1 MAKGG
6 LRALMLSAALLLAGA
21 PARAADEFDIL
32 TSFYPMYLLTVNVAG
47 GIEGVNVVN
56 MAEQNVGCLHD
67 YSLRTGDMRM
77 IHSADVVVVNGAGM
91 EGFIDKI
98 VDDQQKPVIDA
109 SQGIELIT
117 AQGHGDEDDHAEEAE
132 DAHAEGDAAGLDVHA
147 GDDASAD
154 DAADDAAHAGDDAS
168 ADDAA
173 HAGDDVSADDAAHA
187 DDDSAED
194 AAHAAEPA
202 DAHAGHDHGAV
213 NAHIWMSPRQAIAQ
227 VENIARGL
235 MEQDSAHAQQYR
247 ANADAYI
254 ARLKAL
260 DEQITAELAPVRGA
274 RIVTSHPA
282 FEYLARD
289 YGIEIVASLGQ
300 EPGQMPRTRDMAE
313 LVDTVRGMNIRAL
326 FVERAYAEKAAEVLA
341 RETGVS
347 IYTLDSLTSG
357 EMDAEAYERAIL
369 NDAHTLREAL
379 EDA

>member
-147 GDDASAD
+147 GDDVSAD
-154 DAADDAAHAGDDAS
+154 DAAD
-168 ADDAA
+168 
-173 HAGDDVSADDAAHA
+173 
-187 DDDSAED
+187 D

>member
-132 DAHAEGDAAGLDVHA
+132 DAHVEGDAAGLDVHA
-147 GDDASAD
+147 GDDASAEDAAHVGD
-154 DAADDAAHAGDDAS
+154 DAADDAAHAGDDTS
-168 ADDAA
+168 ADDSA
-173 HAGDDVSADDAAHA
+173 HAGDDASADAT
-187 DDDSAED
+187 
-194 AAHAAEPA
+194 AHAAEPA

-213 NAHIWMSPRQAIAQ
+213 NAHIWMSPRQAMAQ

-235 MEQDSAHAQQYR
+235 IEQDGAHAQQYR

-260 DEQITAELAPVRGA
+260 DEQIAAELAPVRGA

-300 EPGQMPRTRDMAE
+300 EPGRMPRTRDMAE

-357 EMDAEAYERAIL
+357 DLDAEAYERAIL
-369 NDAHTLREAL
+369 NDARTLREAL

>member
-132 DAHAEGDAAGLDVHA
+132 DAHVEGDAAGLDVHV
-147 GDDASAD
+147 
-154 DAADDAAHAGDDAS
+154 
-168 ADDAA
+168 
-173 HAGDDVSADDAAHA
+173 GDDV
-187 DDDSAED
+187 SAED

-260 DEQITAELAPVRGA
+260 DEQIAAELAPVRGA

-357 EMDAEAYERAIL
+357 DMDAEAYERAIL
-369 NDAHTLREAL
+369 NDARTLREAL

>member
-132 DAHAEGDAAGLDVHA
+132 DAHVEGDAAGLDVHV
-147 GDDASAD
+147 
-154 DAADDAAHAGDDAS
+154 GDDAS

-173 HAGDDVSADDAAHA
+173 HAGDDPSADDAAHA
-187 DDDSAED
+187 GDDSAED

-260 DEQITAELAPVRGA
+260 DEQIAAELAPVRGA

-369 NDAHTLREAL
+369 NDARTLREAL

>member
-117 AQGHGDEDDHAEEAE
+117 AQGHGDDDDRAEEAE
-132 DAHAEGDAAGLDVHA
+132 DAHVEGDAAGLDVHA

-154 DAADDAAHAGDDAS
+154 AT
-168 ADDAA
+168 
-173 HAGDDVSADDAAHA
+173 
-187 DDDSAED
+187 
-194 AAHAAEPA
+194 AHAAEPA

-213 NAHIWMSPRQAIAQ
+213 NAHIWMSPRQAMAQ

-235 MEQDSAHAQQYR
+235 IEQDGAHAQQYR

-260 DEQITAELAPVRGA
+260 DEQIAAELAPVRGA

-357 EMDAEAYERAIL
+357 DLDAEAYERAIL
-369 NDAHTLREAL
+369 NDARTLREAL